1 MTPGRGLSGSV
12 CVFLPPT
19 TLLILHDLV
28 AWTGD
33 RRVDVLKFVAIAC
46 GGALGALTRYWVEST
61 VTSRLGSRFPY
72 GTLMVNV
79 TACVIL
85 GGVLAYLSRHE
96 NLSPFWRY
104 LIPVGF
110 IGAYST
116 FSTFEFE
123 SFSLLENGAYFLSCL
138 YLVLSVVLGLTATW
152 VGARLGQI
160 VP

>member
-1 MTPGRGLSGSV
+1 
-12 CVFLPPT
+12 
-19 TLLILHDLV
+19 
-28 AWTGD
+28 
-33 RRVDVLKFVAIAC
+33 VDVLKFVAIAC
-46 GGALGALTRYWVEST
+46 GGALGALARYGVEST
-61 VTSRLGSRFPY
+61 VTNRLGSRFPY
-72 GTLMVNV
+72 GTLVVNV

-96 NLSPFWRY
+96 NVSPFWRY
-104 LIPVGF
+104 LVPVGF

-138 YLVLSVVLGLTATW
+138 YVELSVARGLAATW
-152 VGARLGQI
+152 VGVRLGQI